1 MCRPC
6 YASHC
11 IPAYLRSTSA
21 AIPLF
26 VLKSWPGE
34 RSVLGI
40 AKNPTLVEKL
50 WLPSRARF
58 FARFD
63 SLLVVGA
70 GQILEGASISELW
83 EMRAKAE

>member
-1 MCRPC
+1 
-6 YASHC
+6 
-11 IPAYLRSTSA
+11 
-21 AIPLF
+21 
-26 VLKSWPGE
+26 
-34 RSVLGI
+34 VLGI

-50 WLPSRARF
+50 WLSRARF